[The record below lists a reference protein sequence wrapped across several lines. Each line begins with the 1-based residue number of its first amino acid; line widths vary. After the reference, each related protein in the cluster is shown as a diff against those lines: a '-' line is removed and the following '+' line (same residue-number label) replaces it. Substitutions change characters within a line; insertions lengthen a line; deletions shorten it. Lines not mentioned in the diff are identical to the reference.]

1 MVNSILH
8 TESGKLIE
16 FNLAEMIYKSY
27 LRQIS
32 FYSLQGKSSGIHL
45 LNFALKTWRVLDS
58 APYLTDLTLPPLRNL
73 FPPRS

>member
-16 FNLAEMIYKSY
+16 FNLTEMIYKSY
-27 LRQIS
+27 LRQI
-32 FYSLQGKSSGIHL
+32 SLQGKSSGIHL
-45 LNFALKTWRVLDS
+45 LNFALNTWRVPDS